1 MKGGVVDEKVQLLA
15 GELGF
20 QGQKVGFDQVG
31 IDRAFGVDQIHLQVL
46 QDHAPEGIEPL
57 VRGVAG
63 EILLCAF
70 ANQTPRWPA
79 VVLKAG
85 LVEEA
90 DRLIGRK
97 LGTKRA
103 VLRDKGSLSCG
114 IRFAWTPFRFF
125 ET

>member
-1 MKGGVVDEKVQLLA
+1 MKGGVVYEKVQLLA

-20 QGQKVGFDQVG
+20 QGLQVGFDQGG
-31 IDRAFGVDQIHLQVL
+31 IDRAFGVHYVHLQVL

-57 VRGVAG
+57 VPRVAG
-63 EILLCAF
+63 EILLCSF
-70 ANQTPRWPA
+70 ANQTPRWTA

-97 LGTKRA
+97 LSAKRA
-103 VLRDKGSLSCG
+103 VLLDKGSLNCC